1 MNRNRRS
8 GPVGSAVGWVSL
20 GLAALPLAVALV
32 NLHRLRPPPAARV
45 RGTRVSVLI
54 PARDEAA
61 NIGAAVDCVLANR
74 DVTIE
79 LLVLDDGSSDA
90 TPTILAAIDDP
101 RLSVLPGGGALPS
114 GWSGKQYACARLGSR
129 AAHDLLVFVDADV
142 RLAPDALSR
151 LVGYMQ
157 AHPEL
162 ALASGIP
169 RQITGSWSERLLLP
183 LIHLL
188 LLGYR
193 PDALDRS
200 RTDPRFAAGCGQL
213 FIARADAYRAMG
225 GHATIRAS
233 LHDGLTLPRAFR
245 RHGLRTGL
253 FDATDL
259 ASCRMYDNARD
270 LREGLTKNATEG
282 MATARALP
290 VWTLLLG
297 GGHVLPPLLMLL
309 APSLPA
315 AAAVACGTTLRLL
328 LARRFRQSLRS
339 AALHPLGVLALLTLQ
354 WSALLRAGA
363 GKPATWRGR
372 TYPPRQDAVTP

>member
-1 MNRNRRS
+1 MRRRS
-8 GPVGSAVGWVSL
+8 SSVASAAGWVSL
-20 GLAALPLAVALV
+20 GLATLPLAMALV
-32 NLHRLRPPPAARV
+32 NLHRLRTPAPASAGGV
-45 RGTRVSVLI
+45 PVSVLI
-54 PARDEAA
+54 PARNEAA
-61 NIGAAVDCVLANR
+61 NIADAVGCVLANR
-74 DVTIE
+74 DVAVE
-79 LLVLDDGSSDA
+79 LLVLDDGSTDA
-90 TPTILAAIDDP
+90 TPAILAAIDDP
-101 RLSVLPGGGALPS
+101 RLTVLPGGGGALPA
-114 GWSGKQYACARLGSR
+114 GWSGKQYACARLGDQAR
-129 AAHDLLVFVDADV
+129 HALMVFVDADV

-151 LVGYMQ
+151 LAGYMQ
-157 AHPEL
+157 AHPEV

-193 PDALDRS
+193 PDALDRDRS
-200 RTDPRFAAGCGQL
+200 DARFAAGCGQL

-225 GHATIRAS
+225 GHAAIRAS

-245 RHGLRTGL
+245 KHGLRTGL

-259 ASCRMYDNARD
+259 ASCRMYGNATD
-270 LREGLTKNATEG
+270 LREGLAKNATEG
-282 MATARALP
+282 MATPRALP

-297 GGHVLPPLLMLL
+297 GGHVLPTLLMLL

-339 AALHPLGVLALLTLQ
+339 AAVHPIGVLALLGLQ

-372 TYPPRQDAVTP
+372 SYPPLQDVVTP